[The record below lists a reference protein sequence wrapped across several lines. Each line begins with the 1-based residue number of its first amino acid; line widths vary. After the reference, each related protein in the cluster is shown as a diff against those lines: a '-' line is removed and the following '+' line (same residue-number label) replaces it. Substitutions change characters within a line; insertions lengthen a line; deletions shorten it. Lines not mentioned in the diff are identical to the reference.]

1 MLFEIMALVSAVMLL
16 GLTVATIWSR
26 RNSWVRG
33 AAVIAFVA
41 TLPVIAANGFF
52 ALSHPAPYQ
61 LSIVPDGKYRVRG
74 VKLVQDKAIYLLLDF
89 GQDAP
94 RYFSFPWSNKLADEI
109 QRMMNR
115 QRQRQ
120 RGRRGFAIEKDYRG
134 IQVIPI
140 YPMRQNVPKPPPA
153 RVPVL

>member
-1 MLFEIMALVSAVMLL
+1 MMLFEIMALLVVAMLL
-16 GLTVATIWSR
+16 GLAGATIWSR
-26 RNSWVRG
+26 KNTWVRG
-33 AAVIAFVA
+33 AAVLVFIA
-41 TLPVIAANGFF
+41 TLPAIAATGFF
-52 ALSHPAPYQ
+52 ALSYPSPYQ
-61 LSIVPDGKYRVRG
+61 MSIIPEGKYRVRG

-115 QRQRQ
+115 QRQR
-120 RGRRGFAIEKDYRG
+120 GRSGFAIERDYRG
-134 IQVIPI
+134 IRVIPI
-140 YPMRQNVPKPPPA
+140 YPMRQNIPKPPPA